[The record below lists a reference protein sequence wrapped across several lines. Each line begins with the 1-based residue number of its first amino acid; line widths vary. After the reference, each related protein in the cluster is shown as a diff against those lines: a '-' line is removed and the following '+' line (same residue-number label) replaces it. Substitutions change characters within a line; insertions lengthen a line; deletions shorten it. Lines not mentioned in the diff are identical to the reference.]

1 MLIDGR
7 IFIPDF
13 ELEWQ
18 FVQSPGP
25 GGQNVNKVA
34 TSARLTFR
42 LADSVSLP
50 PEIKAR
56 LLERL
61 GSRLNAAGELVVV
74 CHESR
79 SQSQNR
85 REAGRK
91 LAELISGALVVRR
104 KRRRQ
109 RPSPPCRKIPP
120 FRAEARP
127 FRASFR
133 RRITGQTTE
142 IPLHFNIR
150 RIR

>member
-61 GSRLNAAGELVVV
+61 GSRLNATGELVVV

-104 KRRRQ
+104 KRRPT
-109 RPSPPCRKIPP
+109 RPTAGSV
-120 FRAEARP
+120 
-127 FRASFR
+127 R
-133 RRITGQTTE
+133 RRLAE
-142 IPLHFNIR
+142 KSR
-150 RIR
+150 RSELKRARSAPPSADE

>member
-61 GSRLNAAGELVVV
+61 GSRLNAAGELVY
-74 CHESR
+74 
-79 SQSQNR
+79 QSPVPER
-85 REAGRK
+85 W
-91 LAELISGALVVRR
+91 AEDFG
-104 KRRRQ
+104 
-109 RPSPPCRKIPP
+109 
-120 FRAEARP
+120 
-127 FRASFR
+127 
-133 RRITGQTTE
+133 ITDPDSSSTRYT
-142 IPLHFNIR
+142 PT
-150 RIR
+150 

>member
-50 PEIKAR
+50 PEIKVR

-104 KRRRQ
+104 KRR
-109 RPSPPCRKIPP
+109 PPV
-120 FRAEARP
+120 RAEARP

-142 IPLHFNIR
+142 IPLYFLI
-150 RIR
+150 